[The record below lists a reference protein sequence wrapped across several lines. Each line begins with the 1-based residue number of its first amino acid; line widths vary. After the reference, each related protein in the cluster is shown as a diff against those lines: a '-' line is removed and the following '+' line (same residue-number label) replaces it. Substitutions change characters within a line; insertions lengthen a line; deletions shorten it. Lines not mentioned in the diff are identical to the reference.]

1 MDATTQKQLRDLSS
15 DAAKKIPYVGTIA
28 GPLVKILWV
37 IDTPSLWDQIK
48 NEVEEFVD
56 KKLVV
61 NNYNA
66 LSLRLTGYNR
76 VLDSLK
82 NKSAKLQYSE
92 LKTLQTTILADSPLF
107 MSTKASD
114 KVASEL
120 LPLFT
125 PMALIHVMVR
135 NLIAGMSEQ
144 MESDPNDQLAL
155 IQDYET
161 LKESYVKYGEEK
173 TATATKWR
181 TDQVV
186 ISRTESSGSFINGQK
201 TTTIHVKCE
210 DLFKKKVIINADH
223 LTNYDPFGAGKDMKT
238 ANNYKSDIEKRT
250 RTYWDEQ
257 VTDVLKLWKG
267 GYQVPTLDEIKER
280 MKSVDYIKIKEK
292 IAGNT

>member
-1 MDATTQKQLRDLSS
+1 MDANTQKQLRDISS

-56 KKLVV
+56 KKIVA
-61 NNYNA
+61 NNYAA
-66 LSLRLTGYNR
+66 LSLRLSGYSK
-76 VLDSLK
+76 VLDSIK
-82 NKSAKLQYSE
+82 NKSAKLQYGE
-92 LKTLQTTILADSPLF
+92 LKTLQTTILADSPFF
-107 MSTKASD
+107 MSTTASD
-114 KVASEL
+114 KATSEL

-135 NLIAGMSEQ
+135 NLIASMSEQ

-161 LKESYVKYGEEK
+161 LKELYVKYGEEK
-173 TATATKWR
+173 TAIATKWR
-181 TDQVV
+181 TELVT
-186 ISRTESSGSFINGQK
+186 IARTDRTDPSLNGTK
-201 TTTIHVKCE
+201 ITTTRVKCE
-210 DLFKKKVIINADH
+210 DLFKKKVILDATH
-223 LTNYDPFGAGKDMKT
+223 TANYDPFGAGKDMKT
-238 ANNYKSDIEKRT
+238 ANNYKSDIEKKT
-250 RTYWDEQ
+250 RAYWDEQ
-257 VTDVLKLWKG
+257 VTDVLKPWKG

-280 MKSVDYIKIKEK
+280 MKSVDYNKIKEK